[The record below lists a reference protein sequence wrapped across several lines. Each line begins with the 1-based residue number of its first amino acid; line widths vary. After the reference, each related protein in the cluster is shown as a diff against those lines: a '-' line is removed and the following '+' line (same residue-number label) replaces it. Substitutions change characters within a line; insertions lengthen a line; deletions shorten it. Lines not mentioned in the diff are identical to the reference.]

1 MTKVLLVDDEKNI
14 LTTLSI
20 GLRRHAFDV
29 KQAQSGFEALRI
41 MKEYTCDVV
50 ISDVRMH
57 PMDGYALA
65 SQLRQEFP
73 WVSIVLM
80 SAYGFEDEFCEGDE
94 GLMYPRLTKP
104 FTVAE
109 LVTII
114 REEQEKIEQ
123 QNQ

>member
-1 MTKVLLVDDEKNI
+1 MTQVLIVDDEKNI

-29 KQAQSGFEALRI
+29 KQAQSGPEALRI
-41 MKEYTCDVV
+41 MEEQPCDIV
-50 ISDVRMH
+50 ISDVRMR

-65 SQLRQEFP
+65 SRLREKFP

-80 SAYGFEDEFCEGDE
+80 SAYGFGDEFYEGDE

-109 LVTII
+109 LVTVI

-123 QNQ
+123 HNQ